1 MSENVTTPTP
11 PTIREAVRR
20 LADSDWAAVE
30 LLAHV
35 ESRADAH
42 ADALGTYLFRY
53 GDVAQAQ
60 AAEVDRRR
68 QRGDDLGPLAGIPL
82 GVKDIIATADAPTTA
97 QSRVTAT
104 SDTTTWGPDAT
115 VVERLRHAD
124 AVLTG
129 KTSTLEFALAFND
142 EEKGFPLSRNPWHR
156 DHWTGG
162 SSSGTAS
169 GVAAGFFLGGLGS
182 DTAGSIRMPSAW
194 CGISGH
200 MPTPGLVPTS
210 GVIPLA
216 WSYDRVGP
224 MARTAEDCA
233 LLLSVLAG
241 RDSPGSSGGGF
252 DFTEVPRLDLASL
265 RIGVARQ
272 ALDGSTP
279 EVQSLVR
286 AAADVFAGAG
296 AHVIEV
302 DIPYYDE
309 GNDATML
316 GLSVEALSL
325 HLPGLRSRWH
335 DYSIPVR
342 QALLGGALVT
352 ASDYV
357 QIQRVRH
364 RLANE
369 IRTVFGSLDLIL
381 SPTAGGPSPRLDTL
395 DFAEAV
401 SLLQTPYWNAT
412 GNPAASV
419 PVGLVDGLPVG
430 LQIIGPAGGDARV
443 LDAGRLF
450 QSLTRHHLLQP
461 VLEDQ

>member
-1 MSENVTTPTP
+1 LYENVTTPTLC
-11 PTIREAVRR
+11 EAVRR
-20 LADSDWAAVE
+20 LADGDVTAVE
-30 LLAHV
+30 LLTHV
-35 ESRADAH
+35 ESRADAY

-53 GDVAQAQ
+53 GDVARAQ
-60 AAEVDRRR
+60 AADVDRRR
-68 QRGDDLGPLAGIPL
+68 QRGDHLGPLAGVPL
-82 GVKDIIATADAPTTA
+82 GVKDVIATADAPTTA
-97 QSRVTAT
+97 QSRV
-104 SDTTTWGPDAT
+104 SDASNTTTWGPDAT
-115 VVERLRHAD
+115 VVERLRRAD

-169 GVAAGFFLGGLGS
+169 GVAAGYFLGGLGS

-194 CGISGH
+194 CGITGH

-233 LLLSVLAG
+233 LMLSVLAG
-241 RDSPGSSGGGF
+241 RNPSGSSGQGF
-252 DFTEVPRLDLASL
+252 DFTEVPRLELAGL

-272 ALDGSTP
+272 ALSGSTP
-279 EVQSLVR
+279 EVQTLVR
-286 AAADVFAGAG
+286 AAADIFDAAG

-302 DIPYYDE
+302 DVPHYDE
-309 GNDATML
+309 GNDTTML
-316 GLSVEALSL
+316 GLSVEALSH
-325 HLPGLRSRWH
+325 HLPGLRSQWH
-335 DYSIPVR
+335 DYSVPVR
-342 QALLGGALVT
+342 QALLGGALIT

-364 RLANE
+364 HLADE
-369 IRTVFGSLDLIL
+369 IRTVFDSLDLIL

-401 SLLQTPYWNAT
+401 SLLQTAYWNAT
-412 GNPAASV
+412 GNPAVSV
-419 PVGLVDGLPVG
+419 PMGRVDGLPVG
-430 LQIIGPAGGDARV
+430 LQIIGPVGGDTRI
-443 LDAGRLF
+443 LDAARLF
-450 QSLTRHHLLQP
+450 QSLTHHHLLQP
-461 VLEDQ
+461 DLEGP